1 MAITRID
8 ELQKKARWV
17 RQEVLEM
24 CVRAG
29 EGRVASAFSCTE
41 ILVALFYG
49 GILRFD
55 PKQPAVGGKRQV
67 YHE

>member
-1 MAITRID
+1 MSQARIA
-8 ELQKKARWV
+8 ELEKKAKWV

-41 ILVALFYG
+41 ILVALFHG
-49 GILRFD
+49 GILSFD
-55 PKQPAVGGKRQV
+55 PEHPQWEGRDR
-67 YHE
+67 